1 MAAAPIKPEYGPTL
15 GRLLSPRWRSTSRSL
30 RIAAIVSSVLLLAL
44 AIVAVDRLLN
54 RSFSHAGR
62 VPFSFNYRGLHRVPP
77 DPGGYVK
84 VERRGADG
92 RLKASFA
99 VEPLRVPAYSGDPAG
114 ELPLYATDYVR
125 ARSRSI
131 AHFVLRAE
139 GFLRSEG
146 TAKIAGPGGY
156 DVFYTALIEGR
167 KVYGRDELVLPERP
181 GAREGVDIVM
191 LSAPASSSHG
201 TSPLEVATKSDV
213 LARPLR
219 TFTLG

>member
-15 GRLLSPRWRSTSRSL
+15 GRLLSARWRSAPPSL
-30 RIAAIVSSVLLLAL
+30 RVAAIVSSVLLLAL

-54 RSFSHAGR
+54 RSFSHAGQ
-62 VPFSFNYRGLHRVPP
+62 VPFSFNYRGLHRVTP

-92 RLKASFA
+92 RLEASFA
-99 VEPLRVPAYSGDPAG
+99 VEPLRLPAYSGVPAG
-114 ELPLYATDYVR
+114 ELPLYAAGYIR
-125 ARSRSI
+125 ALQARLPQ
-131 AHFVLRAE
+131 FVLRAE
-139 GFLRSEG
+139 GDLHATG
-146 TAKIAGPGGY
+146 TIKITGPGGY
-156 DVFYTALIEGR
+156 NIFYSALIEGR
-167 KVYGRDELVLPERP
+167 KMYGRDELVVPERP
-181 GAREGVDIVM
+181 GAREGVEIVM
-191 LSAPASSSHG
+191 LSAPAAGSHG